1 MKKGERYS
9 RITFPRVIKTN
20 ETPTKTLNAITI
32 QYILILKGGG
42 WHKSSSNFLKKD
54 K

>member
-42 WHKSSSNFLKKD
+42 WHSPAQIF
-54 K
+54 